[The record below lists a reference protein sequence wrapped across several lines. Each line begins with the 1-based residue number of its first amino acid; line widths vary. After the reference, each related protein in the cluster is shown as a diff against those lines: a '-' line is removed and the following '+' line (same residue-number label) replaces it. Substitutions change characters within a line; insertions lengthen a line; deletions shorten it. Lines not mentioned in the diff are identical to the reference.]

1 MTRLFQSVRWRLL
14 LWYALILL
22 GLITGL
28 CLLAYRLAANERL
41 QRIDREIGS
50 FERAFFRSLFAG
62 QPASARQGGEPPG
75 SDEIR
80 ERLRHPGDI
89 SAFPLE
95 LHTLFESER
104 RGTYLAYWDG
114 DGSPLFISANAP
126 AGLQPPTP
134 PKDGSRIM
142 LDRGTRRESHRK
154 HPSGMVSISGRY
166 ISAEQAGL
174 ARFGVLLGLGGGAL
188 WLAGL
193 AGGWWLAGRALKPID
208 TIGRT
213 ASRIAA
219 GNLDERIDIADT
231 DNELDRLGHVLNE
244 TFDRLAAAIERQ
256 KRFTADA
263 SHELRTP
270 VTIILSETQRALKRE
285 REPEQYRA
293 ILANCHSAAERMRS
307 LVESLLVLA
316 RQDLPASGSDPL
328 PCDLA
333 DIAGGV
339 ADLLQPLADEH
350 SISIERDLSPAPLTG
365 DPHSLAMV
373 VQNLLANALEH
384 PPAGSRVRLATF
396 SSPQGAVL
404 EVSDN
409 GPGIAAEHLP
419 RLFDR
424 FYRADSA
431 RGQASGRTGLGL
443 AIARTIVENHG
454 GAIEVESEPGKGSA
468 FRTVFPR

>member
-28 CLLAYRLAANERL
+28 CLLAYRLAANERI

-50 FERAFFRSLFAG
+50 AERAFFRSLFSG
-62 QPASARQGGEPPG
+62 QPGRHGGEPPG

-80 ERLRHPGDI
+80 ERLRHPGDV

-95 LHTLFESER
+95 LHGLFENER
-104 RGTYLAYWDG
+104 RGTYLAYWDS
-114 DGSPLFISANAP
+114 DGSPLFVSANAP
-126 AGLQPPTP
+126 ADLQRPDAPR
-134 PKDGSRIM
+134 DGSRIM

-154 HPSGMVSISGRY
+154 HPSGMTSISGRY
-166 ISAEQAGL
+166 ISAEQADL
-174 ARFGVLLGLGGGAL
+174 TRFGVLLGLGGGAL

-219 GNLDERIDIADT
+219 GNLDERINIAGT

-244 TFDRLAAAIERQ
+244 TFDRLATAVERQ

-285 REPEQYRA
+285 REPEQYRV
-293 ILANCHSAAERMRS
+293 ILANCHSAARRMRS

-316 RQDLPASGSDPL
+316 RQDIPVSGSDSI

-333 DIAGGV
+333 EIAGGV

-350 SISIERDLSPAPLTG
+350 SIPIERDLAPASVTG

-384 PPAGSRVRLATF
+384 PPAGSRVRLAVF
-396 SSPQGAVL
+396 SLPQGAVL

-409 GPGIAAEHLP
+409 GPGIAGEHLP

-443 AIARTIVENHG
+443 AIAKTIVDNHG
-454 GAIEVESEPGKGSA
+454 GKIEVESKLGKGST
-468 FRTVFPR
+468 FRVVFPG